1 MKIGELAK
9 ATGLTTKTIRFY
21 EGEGLI
27 TNPPRTP
34 SGYRRYGP
42 KDLDRLDF
50 ILKAKRLGLSLP
62 DIKNVLYLHDRNEPT
77 CEHVRSVLVEKLAQV
92 DQALQDLQV
101 FRMELMRLWDESQ
114 TIVDCKPLG
123 GRICS
128 IIEQSGLSTS
138 DSIAA
143 WVEPITAQRR

>member
-34 SGYRRYGP
+34 SGYRKYGP

-62 DIKNVLYLHDRNEPT
+62 DIRNVLYLHDRNEPT
-77 CEHVRSVLVEKLAQV
+77 CEHVRSILEEKLNQVEK
-92 DQALQDLQV
+92 ALQDLQV
-101 FRMELMRLWDESQ
+101 FRIELMRLRDESQ
-114 TIVDCKPLG
+114 TIVDCKPMG
-123 GRICS
+123 GRTCS
-128 IIEQSGLSTS
+128 IIEQSGLAINLNEQPEGG
-138 DSIAA
+138 DEWRIK
-143 WVEPITAQRR
+143 

>member
-34 SGYRRYGP
+34 SGYRKYGP

-62 DIKNVLYLHDRNEPT
+62 DIRNVLYLHDRNEPT
-77 CEHVRSVLVEKLAQV
+77 CEHVRSILEEKLNQVEK
-92 DQALQDLQV
+92 ALQDLQV
-101 FRMELMRLWDESQ
+101 FRIELMRLGDESQ
-114 TIVDCKPLG
+114 TIVDCKPMG

-128 IIEQSGLSTS
+128 IIEQSGLAINLNEQPEGG
-138 DSIAA
+138 DEWRIK
-143 WVEPITAQRR
+143 

>member
-34 SGYRRYGP
+34 SGYRKYGP

-62 DIKNVLYLHDRNEPT
+62 DIRNVLYLHDRNEPT
-77 CEHVRSVLVEKLAQV
+77 CEHVRSILEEKLNQVEK
-92 DQALQDLQV
+92 ALQDLQV
-101 FRMELMRLWDESQ
+101 FRIELMRLRDESQ
-114 TIVDCKPLG
+114 TIVDCKPMG

-128 IIEQSGLSTS
+128 IIEQSGLTINLNEQPEGG
-138 DSIAA
+138 DEWRIK
-143 WVEPITAQRR
+143 